1 MTAADQKSER
11 IELRTTAR
19 VKDLLQ
25 RAAAASHK
33 NVTEFMVDAA
43 VEAAEDA
50 LAGRRAFRL
59 DEERWRAFE
68 AALDRPATAK
78 PELAALLR
86 TPGVLD

>member
-68 AALDRPATAK
+68 AALDRPAEAK

-86 TPGVLD
+86 TPGALD